1 MAHILGSGRD
11 NAQRSDIWTRQSRK
25 QTPVTLTMAVN
36 GCHFE
41 VAPECIVGNMTPYV
55 VDSMHP
61 TMHLKK
67 GVKD

>member
-41 VAPECIVGNMTPYV
+41 VASECIVGNMTPYV
-55 VDSMHP
+55 VDSMYP